1 MSKNKHAL
9 DRIAQMQRA
18 QEEAAAKGDAIA
30 DSGLVEQLA
39 HEDSGEPNL
48 ADIAEKLKARQ
59 AAEAVPTFNERTEK
73 MTIYVDADVAEAFN
87 SLCVNRG
94 DKQRYVTQALREF
107 TIKKAK
113 ELGL

>member
-1 MSKNKHAL
+1 MSKNKDAL
-9 DRIAQMQRA
+9 DRIEQMRRA
-18 QEEAAAKGDAIA
+18 KEEAATQGGTFE

>member
-1 MSKNKHAL
+1 MSKNRNAL

-18 QEEAAAKGDAIA
+18 QEEAAAKGGTIE

>member
-1 MSKNKHAL
+1 MSKSKDAFE
-9 DRIAQMQRA
+9 RIAQMQRA
-18 QEEAAAKGDAIA
+18 KEEAAANGDTIA
-30 DSGLVEQLA
+30 DSGLVDQLA

-48 ADIAEKLKARQ
+48 AAIAEKLKARQ
-59 AAEAVPTFNERTEK
+59 AAETVPTFNERTEK

-107 TIKKAK
+107 TIKMAK

>member
-1 MSKNKHAL
+1 MSNDKKRVADKLARMRRDTDEVGAADQSAHA
-9 DRIAQMQRA
+9 D
-18 QEEAAAKGDAIA
+18 
-30 DSGLVEQLA
+30 LVEQLA
-39 HEDSGEPNL
+39 HEESGEPNL
-48 ADIAEKLKARQ
+48 AAIAEKLKARQ
-59 AAEAVPTFNERTEK
+59 AAEAVPSFNERTEK